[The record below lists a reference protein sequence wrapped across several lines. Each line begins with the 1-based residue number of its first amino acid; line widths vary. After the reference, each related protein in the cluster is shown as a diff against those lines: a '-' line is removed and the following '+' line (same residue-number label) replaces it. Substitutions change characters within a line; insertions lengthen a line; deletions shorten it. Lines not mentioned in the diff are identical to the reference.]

1 MIIAMIVIT
10 ILLVL
15 REKLSFFWGRA
26 ARTICRW
33 KSESHAV
40 ASIESAFVFP
50 IMLLLLVGVYD
61 LGNAILVNQ
70 KTIRAS
76 QVVADLVTRE
86 NVITDT
92 SLAEA
97 VEAGRLA
104 FAPLSSESYGIDV
117 ISIRFDGDSNSEIA
131 WRETINMTPI
141 ADPLG
146 RVDSLASPEEGVVI
160 VSIVYEYEPLIS
172 GFAINTIGMQETA
185 FSRGRSKSVITRE

>member
-1 MIIAMIVIT
+1 MA
-10 ILLVL
+10 ILSKLLGLVAVFCRWG
-15 REKLSFFWGRA
+15 REKHG
-26 ARTICRW
+26 
-33 KSESHAV
+33 V

-50 IMLLLLVGVYD
+50 IMLLILVGVYD

-76 QVVADLVTRE
+76 QVVADLITRE
-86 NVITDT
+86 NVVTDVA
-92 SLAEA
+92 LAESI
-97 VEAGRLA
+97 EAGRLA

-117 ISIRFDGDSNSEIA
+117 ISIRFDEDADSEIV
-131 WRETINMTPI
+131 WRETVNMTPI

-160 VSIVYEYEPLIS
+160 VSIVYDYEPLIS
-172 GFAINTIGMQETA
+172 GFAINEIEMQETA

>member
-1 MIIAMIVIT
+1 MAIISK
-10 ILLVL
+10 LRVL
-15 REKLSFFWGRA
+15 REKAFSFVEGA
-26 ARTICRW
+26 VRTVLRW
-33 KSESHAV
+33 RSEKHAV

-76 QVVADLVTRE
+76 QVVADLITRE
-86 NVITDT
+86 NIVRDV
-92 SLAEA
+92 SLAESI
-97 VEAGRLA
+97 EAGRLA
-104 FAPLSSESYGIDV
+104 FAPLSSTSYGIDIV
-117 ISIRFDGDSNSEIA
+117 SIRFDENSDSEIV

-146 RVDSLASPEEGVVI
+146 RVDSLAAPEEGVVI
-160 VSIVYEYEPLIS
+160 VSVVYDYEPLIS
-172 GFAINTIGMQETA
+172 GFAINAISMQETA